1 MVMDDPA
8 HELDQTS
15 FRDLCRLLETMVRLH
30 RVYDRPLKLMVM
42 LNQENRAL
50 EAARAT
56 GGILAVLGWSRD
68 QEKSVN
74 AISVVGEGFHAPQ
87 PASLFEKTGT

>member
-1 MVMDDPA
+1 MDDPA

-15 FRDLCRLLETMVRLH
+15 FRDLCRLLETIVRLH
-30 RVYDRPLKLMVM
+30 RVYSRPIKLIIM
-42 LNQENRAL
+42 LNQESRAL

-56 GGILAVLGWSRD
+56 GGILSVLGWARD
-68 QEKSVN
+68 QEKAVN

-87 PASLFEKTGT
+87 PASLFDKVGT